1 MECFFL
7 MTTAKTNPSIPK
19 QHRGNLFIVDY
30 RDKDWTVRRYLHD
43 WCEISRAID
52 IATGYFEIGSLLALD
67 GEWQKVEALRLLE
80 MPIISKVA
88 A

>member
-1 MECFFL
+1 
-7 MTTAKTNPSIPK
+7 MTTAKTDPSIPK
-19 QHRGNLFIVDY
+19 QPGGDLLIVDNA
-30 RDKDWTVRRYLHD
+30 DEDWKVSRYLHD
-43 WCEISRAID
+43 WCEISRALD

-80 MPIISKVA
+80 MPRISKVA